1 MIPMKPTIDHSILAD
16 AISRGLHADATGK
29 EKLLAE
35 QAKAQLIEAY
45 MPLADSMANKFAG
58 KLGRQEA
65 ISAAYLGMAMA
76 MRSYKP
82 DSGAFSS
89 WARLYIKRE
98 LLREVDRQ
106 HLIRLPLEVAEKRAM
121 IDYMKGNNVAQSDI
135 AAKLKITETRM
146 AAISKT
152 PRANATIDTGLCDA
166 IPSSLG
172 NVSDA
177 VLEVQGLLAMLPSLE
192 RYVLEARFGIG
203 FDGLV
208 HSYEEIAEMLSSDIT
223 EIRLAELRGITSLR
237 QMQSPEYSTL
247 E

>member
-1 MIPMKPTIDHSILAD
+1 MKPTTDHSHLAD

-29 EKLLAE
+29 EKLLAD
-35 QAKAQLIEAY
+35 QAKAELMESY
-45 MPLADSMANKFAG
+45 MPLAVSMANKFAG

-121 IDYMKGNNVAQSDI
+121 IDYLKGNNVAQDVI
-135 AAKLKITETRM
+135 ADKLNITAAKLIS
-146 AAISKT
+146 ISKT
-152 PRANATIDTGLCDA
+152 PRADTTIDTGLCDA
-166 IPSSLG
+166 MSNNLDA
-172 NVSDA
+172 VSDA
-177 VLEVQGLLAMLPSLE
+177 VLEVQGLLAMLPSFE

-203 FDGLV
+203 YDGLV
-208 HSYEEIAEMLSSDIT
+208 HSYEEIADILVAD
-223 EIRLAELRGITSLR
+223 EVSIRQAELRGIISLR
-237 QMQSPEYSTL
+237 QMKDQEHLML